1 MSGEGRPDGG
11 DTGKNETPP
20 EMEEPNEDAEGF
32 LTAGEEEEESGAG
45 EGAAVEEEVAK
56 FEGDVEARGRQLR
69 WARKGIADGRE
80 K

>member
-1 MSGEGRPDGG
+1 MRSALLDFPLL
-11 DTGKNETPP
+11 P
-20 EMEEPNEDAEGF
+20 A
-32 LTAGEEEEESGAG
+32 AEEEEERGAG

-69 WARKGIADGRE
+69 WARKGVAGGRD